1 MRIQPLR
8 WTFTVSRPPPD
19 RCEDGV
25 RSGCSRRAARRNP
38 GRYVFRLS
46 QSVGKSGIPPA
57 DILRAWTTEGYE
69 LLGIAKQQGPI
80 APGMAGDMIAVPENP
95 LKNIYTL
102 RKVDFVMKDGQI
114 VRRP

>member
-1 MRIQPLR
+1 MAFRSDVVVELR
-8 WTFTVSRPPPD
+8 G
-19 RCEDGV
+19 EK
-25 RSGCSRRAARRNP
+25 RADMCFDFLKTWEKAD
-38 GRYVFRLS
+38 V
-46 QSVGKSGIPPA
+46 PPA
-57 DILRAWTTEGYE
+57 DILRAWTTNAYE

-80 APGMAGDMIAVPENP
+80 TPGMAGDMIAVPENP